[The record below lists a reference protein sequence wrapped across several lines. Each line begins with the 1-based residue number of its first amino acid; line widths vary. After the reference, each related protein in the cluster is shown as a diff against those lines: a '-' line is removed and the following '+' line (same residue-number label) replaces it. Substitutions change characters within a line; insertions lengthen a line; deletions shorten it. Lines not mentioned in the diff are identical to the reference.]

1 MNKQQKEAR
10 TLIENWLEKQGIKP
24 IKPLRHVYPRA
35 YVIGHA
41 ASACLVIARP
51 WVDAEDHL
59 KEQTRTNRGLD
70 TVHTF
75 DDKLK
80 AGMWCASAYVCHG
93 GVQETV
99 AVAWE

>member
-1 MNKQQKEAR
+1 MNKQEKEAR
-10 TLIENWLEKQGIKP
+10 TLIENWLKKQNIAI

-35 YVIGHA
+35 YVVGHA

-59 KEQTRTNRGLD
+59 KSAVKLSRGLD
-70 TVHTF
+70 TIHNF

-80 AGMWCASAYVCHG
+80 AGMWCASAYICRED
-93 GVQETV
+93 VQETV